1 MNYNID
7 RKKLLLITNLIL
19 TVIIIVALFPN
30 KGKFKYEYQRGR
42 PWVYE
47 TLVAPIDFP
56 ILKNNTEIRRERE
69 QIIADALPH
78 FIYKEGACNNYIQ
91 EIDKLMTE
99 QSIDLS
105 SKEKIVN
112 IISDIYRK
120 GIVNEKPDSSIYK
133 TGAIIIKGSDKK
145 LVPIEMISIKEANNL
160 IISTISSSNIF
171 EKQKDSSVL
180 INIISSSQIIPNIIY
195 DITATQNFI
204 KEAISSISPTK
215 GVIYTGQLV
224 VSKGE
229 IITAE
234 TEQILD
240 SFKAE
245 YEYSMGF
252 YGNLFILKFGHLLIS
267 ISLVFILFIS
277 LFFMKKE
284 ILKEIHKITFILS
297 LLIISVLI
305 TVFVLDYGTKMLY
318 VVPYSVFALYLTS
331 FFTSRLIPPI
341 YTIILLPLIFI
352 APGGF
357 ELFFLNLISGI
368 LIIYTFQFWDKGWL
382 QFLNS
387 VVLFAMLSSLYIAF
401 RFIEDGTLESINS
414 EYFTIF
420 VWNSIFVYAA
430 YPFLFIFEKV
440 FGLVSNSRL
449 RDLSDATSKL
459 LRELADKAPGTFHH
473 SLQVASLAESAA
485 REIGAY
491 ALLARVGSLYHDIGK
506 MANPSI
512 YIENIPEGGK
522 NIHKEL
528 SANESAQLIISHVDQ
543 GVEIAKK
550 NNLPQIIIDFIL
562 SHHGRSQTLY
572 FYNKYIQEGGDVDN
586 IDSFTYNGILP
597 KYKEHVIVMMA
608 DSIEAASRTLP
619 VYNRDTISDLVDT
632 IIDERVL
639 DVQLIESDI
648 TIREITIIKEVF
660 KSKIEQIYHS
670 RIEYPKS

>member
-1 MNYNID
+1 MNYKID
-7 RKKLLLITNLIL
+7 KKKLLLILNLVL
-19 TVIIIVALFPN
+19 TITIIVTLFPN

-56 ILKNNTEIRRERE
+56 ILKSNSEIRRERE
-69 QIIADALPH
+69 QIVADALPH
-78 FIYKEGACNNYIQ
+78 FIYKEGACNAYIK
-91 EIDKLMTE
+91 EIDKLLNE
-99 QSIDLS
+99 QSIDSISRDKIFKIIKEIYLS
-105 SKEKIVN
+105 GV
-112 IISDIYRK
+112 
-120 GIVNEKPDSSIYK
+120 VNEQPDSSLYK
-133 TGAIIIKGSDKK
+133 TGAIIIKGSEKK
-145 LVPIEMISIKEANNL
+145 LVPIEMISAQEATEQIIKIVAAQNFLEQEKS
-160 IISTISSSNIF
+160 ISTIT
-171 EKQKDSSVL
+171 
-180 INIISSSQIIPNIIY
+180 NIINNSPIIPNIIY
-195 DITATQNFI
+195 DITATQNYI

-229 IITAE
+229 LITAE

-252 YGNLFILKFGHLLIS
+252 YGNLFILKLGHLVIS
-267 ISLVFILFIS
+267 ISLVFLLFIS

-284 ILKEIHKITFILS
+284 ILKEVHKVTFILS
-297 LLIISVLI
+297 LLILSVVI

-387 VVLFAMLSSLYIAF
+387 VIIFGILSLLYISF

-420 VWNSIFVYAA
+420 LWNSIFVYAA

-528 SANESAQLIISHVDQ
+528 SANQSAQLIISHVDQ

-572 FYNKYIQEGGDVDN
+572 FYNKYLQEGGDIDN
-586 IDSFTYNGILP
+586 IENFTYNGILP